1 MVVLEQW
8 PRNIEKDK
16 YLCAYILFLSFF
28 LIMKKKKTIM
38 CFVLQCH
45 DNNVLKI

>member
-16 YLCAYILFLSFF
+16 FLCAYILFLSFV
-28 LIMKKKKTIM
+28 LIIEKKKK
-38 CFVLQCH
+38 Q
-45 DNNVLKI
+45 